1 MHPEGAWGVGNASR
15 MRLGPVATTYGHF
28 FENRKNR
35 KKFDFFDFEQLIL
48 VRILAK
54 NGGQSEIPK
63 LKNRFFENEALN
75 QKSETVNRKLCPWSI
90 QNSLGDGRDHEL
102 AMPPHFETTP
112 QNVVFRGSG

>member
-1 MHPEGAWGVGNASR
+1 M
-15 MRLGPVATTYGHF
+15 
-28 FENRKNR
+28 
-35 KKFDFFDFEQLIL
+35 

-63 LKNRFFENEALN
+63 LKNRFFENETLN

-90 QNSLGDGRDHEL
+90 QNSLGDGRDHKL

-112 QNVVFRGSG
+112 QNVVFRGSGRVWPARFGKNRFSDRIFDFPEIFSMDVIWSKCTLKVLGGS

>member
-1 MHPEGAWGVGNASR
+1 MYPEGAWRVANASG

-35 KKFDFFDFEQLIL
+35 KKFDFFDFGELIL

-63 LKNRFFENEALN
+63 LKKGFF
-75 QKSETVNRKLCPWSI
+75 
-90 QNSLGDGRDHEL
+90 
-102 AMPPHFETTP
+102 
-112 QNVVFRGSG
+112 